1 MNRLECDFKKKS
13 PSVGGCVDAHSIQS
27 LLVYSFAKVTEK

>member
-1 MNRLECDFKKKS
+1 MNRLECDLKKMS
-13 PSVGGCVDAHSIQS
+13 PSVGCCVDADSTQS